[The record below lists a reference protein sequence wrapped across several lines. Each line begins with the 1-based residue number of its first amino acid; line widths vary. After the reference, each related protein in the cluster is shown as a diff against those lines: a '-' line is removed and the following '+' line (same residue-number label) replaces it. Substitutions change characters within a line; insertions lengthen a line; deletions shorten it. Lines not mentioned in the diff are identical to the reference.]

1 MVNMWDCTAYSFK
14 SWKMM
19 SNKILGWEVVP
30 RYCQARLSIWQLR
43 KLVSRNME
51 SCIESFSNSES
62 EPGWGLH
69 ILHHLLISPCHAI
82 SYSFGRFEQSETY
95 FLTSVLFG
103 HYSPKR
109 VWLTTIVFSKSKN
122 FSCENQKRLS
132 LSLDP
137 TLYNMEKML
146 SHMHMQD
153 LAWML
158 CDGDHH
164 CLGERALWKI

>member
-1 MVNMWDCTAYSFK
+1 
-14 SWKMM
+14 
-19 SNKILGWEVVP
+19 
-30 RYCQARLSIWQLR
+30 
-43 KLVSRNME
+43 ME
-51 SCIESFSNSES
+51 SCIESLSDSES

-69 ILHHLLISPCHAI
+69 ILHRLLISPCHAI

-122 FSCENQKRLS
+122 FFFENQKRLS

-146 SHMHMQD
+146 THMHMQD

-158 CDGDHH
+158 CDGGHH
-164 CLGERALWKI
+164 YLGERALLENLDKPGALELWCILTSS